1 VLTRR
6 GLLLAGGVAAA
17 TGCGARRGPTTA
29 AAPTSPSATPLPLP
43 PLPDVEPGPLVVE
56 EFRSAAMLGR
66 RTRWGL
72 TRPPGVAG
80 PLPLVVALHGHGG
93 GVATMFGPDLDLGRY
108 VAAAVA
114 DGVPPFALV
123 VANGGN
129 GFWHRQPSGEDS
141 GAMVV
146 DELLPLLDEHPDVEV
161 RVDEVGLL
169 GWSMGGYG
177 VLHLAPLLGPDR
189 VVAVCASS
197 PGLWTD
203 PSQVLRD
210 GFATDAE
217 YARYSVLGR
226 QTGLAGIPVRLACG
240 EQDRFFDAART
251 YAEGFPADADLEVAW
266 GPGGHELAFT
276 RGSMPDDLAFVAS
289 RLPVVA

>member
-1 VLTRR
+1 MLTRR
-6 GLLLAGGVAAA
+6 GLLLAGGAAA
-17 TGCGARRGPTTA
+17 TAGCGARRA
-29 AAPTSPSATPLPLP
+29 ATPGSAPTGQTTTLPMP

-72 TRPPGVAG
+72 TRPPGVDG

-146 DELLPLLDEHPDVEV
+146 DELLPLLAAHPEVDV
-161 RVDEVGLL
+161 RVERVGLL

-217 YARYSVLGR
+217 YARYTVFGR
-226 QTGLAGIPVRLACG
+226 QAELAGTPVRLACG
-240 EQDRFFDAART
+240 EQDRFFDATRA
-251 YAEGFPADADLEVAW
+251 YAAGFPADADLEVSW

-289 RLPVVA
+289 RLRVVS